1 MALWEQILLGILAL
15 LVLLWVGPGIG
26 SVMKRSREAPRDWRG
41 VLVPVGLVIL
51 FVLLLISMVRN

>member
-1 MALWEQILLGILAL
+1 MALWEQILLGVVAL
-15 LVLLWVGPGIG
+15 LVLLWMGPGIG
-26 SVMKRSREAPRDWRG
+26 SAMKRSREAPRDWRA